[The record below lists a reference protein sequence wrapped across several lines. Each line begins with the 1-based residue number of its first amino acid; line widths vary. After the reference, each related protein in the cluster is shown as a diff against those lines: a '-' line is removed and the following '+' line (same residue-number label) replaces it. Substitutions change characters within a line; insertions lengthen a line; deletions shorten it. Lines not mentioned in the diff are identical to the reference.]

1 MKFVVTKGYSNEV
14 DVKLHWES
22 RDKILKGLWYGTLFA
37 ASAVSTRYLLHDKS
51 KSQKD

>member
-37 ASAVSTRYLLHDKS
+37 VSAVSTRYLVNDKK
-51 KSQKD
+51 KSND